1 MSAGHADRNPRR
13 GGACALGKVGDTSLP
28 SRGFREVA
36 WATSAFCLS
45 YNSADRNRSRES
57 WRQSARSYA
66 REAIEGRHEMT
77 DFGYRPPRIR
87 SIVLGIALVVV
98 MLVLL
103 CSLSQVVK
111 WVGTGFLYLPARLGI
126 VRLVSADEAIPV
138 DLSTQGN
145 TIQFRSPGRYEVYV
159 DDADLLILTDTMSSS
174 GALPWLKMTQV
185 STGATLPIEYVTRG
199 LLPYDTP
206 VVPGRPVF
214 TVEIAS
220 PGAYQLTHTVRHV
233 TIWYVPDY
241 TTGNE
246 SRFVG
251 AIVVQVLILLM
262 ILGAVYYRRQQKRQ
276 ERLAELR
283 PPLPKP

>member
-1 MSAGHADRNPRR
+1 MA
-13 GGACALGKVGDTSLP
+13 
-28 SRGFREVA
+28 
-36 WATSAFCLS
+36 
-45 YNSADRNRSRES
+45 
-57 WRQSARSYA
+57 
-66 REAIEGRHEMT
+66 
-77 DFGYRPPRIR
+77 DFGYRPPRLR

-98 MLVLL
+98 LLVLL

-111 WVGTGFLYLPARLGI
+111 WVGTAFLYLPARLGI
-126 VRLVSADEAIPV
+126 VRLVTADEAIPV

-145 TIQFRSPGRYEVYV
+145 TIQIKVPGRYEVYA
-159 DDADLLILTDTMSSS
+159 DNADLLILTDTMSAS
-174 GALPWLKMTQV
+174 GALPWLKMTRV
-185 STGATLPIEYVTRG
+185 STGALVPIEYVTRG

-214 TVEIAS
+214 TVEIAR
-220 PGAYQLTHTVRHV
+220 PGEFQLTHTVRRA

-251 AIVVQVLILLM
+251 VMAVQVLVLLM
-262 ILGAVYYRRQQKRQ
+262 ILGVVYYRRQQKKE

-283 PPLPKP
+283 QPLPKP